1 MFKFLLNGSNKNS
14 NIKCRIEIM
23 NMNNENDKGF
33 QYEHSRI
40 FTLNSRMYLE
50 IPYLVNALTD

>member
-1 MFKFLLNGSNKNS
+1 
-14 NIKCRIEIM
+14 
-23 NMNNENDKGF
+23 MNNENDKGF